1 MHSSLASWL
10 ALTVSLIPKAT
21 AFYPYHYG
29 DDNPSSHSRRTVT
42 QDSVSNAH
50 SITLPLRR
58 VPTSLR
64 ARQNAYSIINSND
77 PKQANSVAIDQDGAD
92 LSYCVA
98 LTIGDSK
105 EEYYMLLDSA
115 ASNTWIMAQDCATE
129 ACKTH
134 TLLGKGDSTSL
145 KVFLAFLRINT
156 PC

>member
-1 MHSSLASWL
+1 MHSSLSSWL
-10 ALTVSLIPKAT
+10 ALTASLILRVT
-21 AFYPYHYG
+21 AFYPYHFG
-29 DDNPSSHSRRTVT
+29 DDNPSSHPRRTVN

-77 PKQANSVAIDQDGAD
+77 PKQVNSVAIDQDGAD

-98 LTIGDSK
+98 VTIGDSK

-145 KVFLAFLRINT
+145 KVPSCIPRIQHQ
-156 PC
+156 C

>member
-1 MHSSLASWL
+1 MHSSLSSWL
-10 ALTVSLIPKAT
+10 ALTALLIPRAT
-21 AFYPYHYG
+21 AFYPYHFG
-29 DDNPSSHSRRTVT
+29 DDNLSSHSRRTVT
-42 QDSVSNAH
+42 QDSVSNTN

-58 VPTSLR
+58 IPTSLR

-77 PKQANSVAIDQDGAD
+77 PKQANSVAVDQDGAD

-98 LTIGDSK
+98 VTIGDSK

-115 ASNTWIMAQDCATE
+115 ASNTWIMAQDCTTE

-145 KVFLAFLRINT
+145 KVLPAVPRCKI